1 VPYLLGS
8 QVTTVNSSIAAQLAS
23 VLVSSQNPTWA
34 LIFCYLSQAL
44 VGAMGL
50 VAVIYNLRLASPP
63 PRKADAGAAGQPAAQ
78 S

>member
-1 VPYLLGS
+1 VPYVLGS

-34 LIFCYLSQAL
+34 LALCYLSQAL

-50 VAVIYNLRLASPP
+50 IAVIYNLRLASPSQ
-63 PRKADAGAAGQPAAQ
+63 RKADAVAASQPAAQ